1 MYYIAY
7 RYMIFTGGL
16 LPIGRTTF
24 IAFQRDRYTMTVY
37 ETDVPGVGHKFELEI
52 GGGERI
58 VVLIHHDGKREIYRR
73 PDPESDSQK
82 LFTLNGDQANK
93 FGSILEG
100 AYFEPVEMDETQV
113 PLGESL
119 IEWVDVEAESPLV
132 GRSLREADI
141 RGKTGVSIV
150 AIQRGDTTI
159 PNPDPGTVVERDDIF
174 VTLGTRAELQT
185 LEEIVAE
192 DPTDDES
199 G

>member
-1 MYYIAY
+1 
-7 RYMIFTGGL
+7 
-16 LPIGRTTF
+16 
-24 IAFQRDRYTMTVY
+24 MTVY

-73 PDPESDSQK
+73 PDPSSDSQK

-93 FGSILEG
+93 LGSILEG

-132 GRSLREADI
+132 GRSLRDADI

-159 PNPDPGTVVERDDIF
+159 PNPDPGTVVERDDIL
-174 VTLGTRAELQT
+174 VTLGTRTELRT

-192 DPTDDES
+192 DTTDDES
-199 G
+199 A